1 MEDNG
6 EMFGMFRR
14 GAPQY
19 LIVGLGN
26 PGPKYEMTRH
36 NAGFKAIDAI
46 AENAGVSVRQIKFHA
61 LVGEAEIGGQKCL
74 LMKPQTLMN
83 ASGIAVQAAAAYYK
97 IPVDRII
104 VLFDDISLKP
114 GAMRIRRKGSDGGH
128 NGIKSLI
135 AQLDSEQFPRVKI
148 GVGAKPNPDYD
159 LAAWVLSKFTPEEQK
174 LLNEAYERAPGGVEL
189 MVSGRMD
196 EAMNRYNS

>member
-1 MEDNG
+1 
-6 EMFGMFRR
+6 MFGLFRR

-36 NAGFKAIDAI
+36 NAGFRAVDAI
-46 AENAGVSVRQIKFHA
+46 AAEAGASIRQIKFHA
-61 LVGEAEIGGQKCL
+61 LVAEAEIGGQKCL
-74 LMKPQTLMN
+74 LMKPQTYMN
-83 ASGIAVQAAAAYYK
+83 ESGIAVQAAAAYYK
-97 IPVDRII
+97 IPAERII
-104 VLFDDISLKP
+104 VLFDDITLKP

-128 NGIKSLI
+128 NGIKSII
-135 AQLDSEQFPRVKI
+135 AHLDSEQFPRVKI
-148 GVGAKPNPDYD
+148 GVGAKPHRDYD

-174 LLNEAYERAPGGVEL
+174 LLEEAYRHAPGAVEL
-189 MVSGRMD
+189 LVSGRID

>member
-1 MEDNG
+1 
-6 EMFGMFRR
+6 MFGLLRR

-26 PGPKYEMTRH
+26 PGPKYACTRH
-36 NAGFKAIDAI
+36 NAGFMALDAL
-46 AENAGVSVRQIKFHA
+46 AEKCGVNVTRVKFHA
-61 LVGEAEIGGQKCL
+61 LVGEAEIGGVKCL
-74 LMKPQTLMN
+74 LMKPQTFMN
-83 ASGIAVQAAAAYYK
+83 ESGTAVQAAADYYK
-97 IPVDRII
+97 IPPERVI
-104 VLFDDISLKP
+104 VVFDDISLDP
-114 GAMRIRRKGSDGGH
+114 GRLRIRRKGSDGGH

-174 LLNEAYERAPGGVEL
+174 LLNEAYERAPGAVEL

>member
-1 MEDNG
+1 
-6 EMFGMFRR
+6 MFGLLRR

-26 PGPKYEMTRH
+26 PGPKYACTRH
-36 NAGFKAIDAI
+36 NAGFMALDAL
-46 AENAGVSVRQIKFHA
+46 AEKCGVNVTRVKFHA
-61 LVGEAEIGGQKCL
+61 LVGEAEIGGVKCL
-74 LMKPQTLMN
+74 LMKPQTFMN
-83 ASGIAVQAAAAYYK
+83 ESGTAVQAAADYYK
-97 IPVDRII
+97 IPPERVI
-104 VLFDDISLKP
+104 VVFDDISLDP
-114 GAMRIRRKGSDGGH
+114 GRLRIRRKGSDGGH
-128 NGIKSLI
+128 NGIKSII
-135 AQLDSEQFPRVKI
+135 ACLDSEQFPRVKI

-174 LLNEAYERAPGGVEL
+174 LLNEAYERAPGAVEL

>member
-1 MEDNG
+1 
-6 EMFGMFRR
+6 MFGMFRR

-36 NAGFKAIDAI
+36 NAGFKALDEI
-46 AENAGVSVRQIKFHA
+46 AAKAGVTVKQIKFHA

-83 ASGIAVQAAAAYYK
+83 ASGIAVQAAASYYR
-97 IPVDRII
+97 IPPERII

-135 AQLDSEQFPRVKI
+135 AYLDSEQFPRVKI
-148 GVGAKPNPDYD
+148 GVGAKPHPDYD
-159 LAAWVLSKFTPEEQK
+159 LGDWVLSKFTPEEQK
-174 LLNEAYERAPGGVEL
+174 LLDAAYERAPSAVEL
-189 MVSGRMD
+189 MVSGKTD

>member
-1 MEDNG
+1 
-6 EMFGMFRR
+6 MFGLLRR

-26 PGPKYEMTRH
+26 PGPKYACTRH
-36 NAGFKAIDAI
+36 NAGFMALDAL
-46 AENAGVSVRQIKFHA
+46 AEKCGVNVTRVKFHA
-61 LVGEAEIGGQKCL
+61 IVGEADLGGVKCL
-74 LMKPQTLMN
+74 LMKPQTFMN
-83 ASGIAVQAAAAYYK
+83 ESGTAVQAAADYYK
-97 IPVDRII
+97 IPAERVI
-104 VLFDDISLKP
+104 VLFDDISLDP
-114 GAMRIRRKGSDGGH
+114 GRLRIRRKGSDGGH

-174 LLNEAYERAPGGVEL
+174 LLNEAYERAPGAVEL
-189 MVSGRMD
+189 IVSGRMD

>member
-1 MEDNG
+1 
-6 EMFGMFRR
+6 MFGMFRR

-36 NAGFKAIDAI
+36 NAGFKALDEI
-46 AENAGVSVRQIKFHA
+46 AAKAGVTVKQIKFHA

-83 ASGIAVQAAAAYYK
+83 ASGIAVQAAASYYR
-97 IPVDRII
+97 IPPERII

-135 AQLDSEQFPRVKI
+135 AYLDSEQFPRVKI
-148 GVGAKPNPDYD
+148 GVGAKPHPDYD
-159 LAAWVLSKFTPEEQK
+159 LGDWVLSKFTPEEQK
-174 LLNEAYERAPGGVEL
+174 LLDAAYERAPSAVVL
-189 MVSGRMD
+189 MVSGKTD